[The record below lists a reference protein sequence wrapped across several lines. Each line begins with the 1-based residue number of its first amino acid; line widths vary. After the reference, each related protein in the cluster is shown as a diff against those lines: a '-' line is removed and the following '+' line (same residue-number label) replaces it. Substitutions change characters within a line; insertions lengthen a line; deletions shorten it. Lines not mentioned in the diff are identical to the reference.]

1 MRVIRRVGVLGA
13 GAMGSR
19 IAAHFANAGV
29 PALLLD
35 IVLPEQQERNA
46 AAIRGIEN
54 AARQRP
60 PAFFTESAAA
70 LVTPGNF
77 EDDLPQL
84 QQCDWILEA
93 VSENLDI
100 KRSLIEKALPWRRE
114 DALFSTNTS
123 GLPLARLAEI
133 FPTEFRRHFFGAH
146 FFNPPRY
153 LHLLELIPGPETD
166 PEILGFVAE
175 FADLRLGKGVAACKD
190 TPNFIANRIG
200 SFLSATVCKQMID
213 GDFTIEEVDAL
224 TGPLIGAPRSA
235 SFRLL
240 DIIGLDVWT
249 QIARNLH
256 AMVPNDPWRDRFVPP
271 DFQEQMVARG
281 LLGDKSGQGFYR
293 RVGKEK
299 EIWALDWKTLE
310 YHPARKA
317 EFLSLETTRKIPV
330 LGDRLRA
337 IVHQTDR
344 AGAFIW
350 SLLCDLFL
358 YAAGRVPE
366 ISDRVVEIDRA
377 MRWGYGHQLGPFEL
391 WDALGFE
398 ETLDRMHQEG
408 RTIPGSIEDMVHVGA
423 TSFYLPNDQDGEPQ
437 TAYFDLL
444 GQQYALLQQRPGI
457 LDLYDVKR
465 ARGVLS
471 RNAGASLIELGD
483 GILCLEF
490 HGAAGQFGEDQI
502 EALTVAVEET
512 ERNYSAL
519 LVTAS
524 QDGFCLG
531 TDLGSI
537 LHAAEQGEWDEID
550 ASVRRWQRL
559 TLMVKYAAQ
568 PVVMSLFGVTQGLGC
583 EFALVAARIHAQAE
597 LAMGFTEIAA
607 GLIPAAGGCAE
618 LLLRFDDPHRAMEL
632 IFGARVST
640 SAAHARELGLLGPAD
655 GISMN
660 PERLLHDAK
669 AAALALL
676 PTWAPRIPGREIRA
690 VGDSG
695 FALLKLDAWLE
706 NQGHRIS
713 DYDLHVAG
721 KLAYVLSGGRLS
733 GERQI
738 SEQYML
744 DLEREAFLSLC
755 GQPKT
760 QERLRHLLA
769 TGKALKN

>member
-1 MRVIRRVGVLGA
+1 
-13 GAMGSR
+13 MGSR

-35 IVLPEQQERNA
+35 IVLPEQPERNA
-46 AAIRGIEN
+46 AVIRGIEN

-60 PAFFTESAAA
+60 PAYFTESAAS

-77 EDDLPQL
+77 EDDLAQL
-84 QQCDWILEA
+84 QQCDWIVEA
-93 VSENLDI
+93 VSEDLEI
-100 KRSLIEKALPWRRE
+100 KRQLIEKILPWRRA

-123 GLPLARLAEI
+123 GLPLARLAEV

-166 PEILGFVAE
+166 PDILAFIAE
-175 FADLRLGKGVAACKD
+175 FAALRLGKGVVPCKD

-200 SFLSATVCKQMID
+200 GFFSATVCRLMME
-213 GDFTIEEVDAL
+213 GDFAIEEADAL

-235 SFRLL
+235 TFRLL

-249 QIARNLH
+249 QIGRNLH
-256 AMVPNDPWRDRFVPP
+256 ALVPNDPWRERFLPP

-281 LLGDKSGQGFYR
+281 WLGDKAGQGFYKR
-293 RVGKEK
+293 TAKDKEV
-299 EIWALDWKTLE
+299 WALDWKALD
-310 YHPARKA
+310 YHPARKV
-317 EFLSLETTRKIPV
+317 EFLSLDGARKIQSLPE
-330 LGDRLRA
+330 RLRA
-337 IVHQTDR
+337 IVHLRDR
-344 AGAFIW
+344 AGVFVW

-398 ETLDRMHQEG
+398 ETVERMRQEG
-408 RTIPGSIEDMVHVGA
+408 RTIPACIEDMLRAGA
-423 TSFYLPNDQDGEPQ
+423 TSFYIPDDQDGEPQ

-444 GQQYALLQQRPGI
+444 GRRYALLQQRHGVIALPEI
-457 LDLYDVKR
+457 KR

-471 RNAGASLIELGD
+471 GNVGASLVDLGD
-483 GILCLEF
+483 GALCLEF
-490 HGAAGQFGEDQI
+490 HGAEGVFGDDQI
-502 EALTVAVEET
+502 EALSHALEET

-519 LVTAS
+519 VLTAGG
-524 QDGFCLG
+524 DGFCSG
-531 TDLGSI
+531 TDLARI
-537 LHAAEQGEWDEID
+537 LRAAEQGEWDEID
-550 ASVRRWQRL
+550 AAIRRWQRV
-559 TLMVKYAAQ
+559 TLAVKYASQ
-568 PVVMSLFGVTQGLGC
+568 PVVAAPFRSTLGLGC
-583 EFALVAARIHAQAE
+583 EFALVAARIQAQAE
-597 LAMGFTEIAA
+597 LAMGFTETSA
-607 GLIPAAGGCAE
+607 GLIPAAGGCTE
-618 LLLRFDDPHRAMEL
+618 LLFRFDDPHRVMEVVL
-632 IFGARVST
+632 GGRVSS

-655 GISMN
+655 GVSMN
-660 PERLLHDAK
+660 PERLTSDAK
-669 AAALALL
+669 TAALALV

-695 FALLKLDAWLE
+695 YALLRLEAWLD
-706 NQGHRIS
+706 NQAHRIS

-721 KLAYVLSGGRLS
+721 KVAYVLSGGRLS
-733 GERQI
+733 AERQI
-738 SEQYML
+738 SEQYLL

-760 QERLRHLLA
+760 QERIRHLLA
-769 TGKALKN
+769 TGKTVKN